1 MLVSFN
7 PHNSTKKLLFL
18 PVLWAVEKTNKQTK
32 KHGFG
37 GCKEYKVKWSVE
49 LR

>member
-7 PHNSTKKLLFL
+7 PYNFTKKLLFL
-18 PVLWAVEKTNKQTK
+18 PVLWAVEKNK

-37 GCKEYKVKWSVE
+37 GCKEYKVKWSVQN
-49 LR
+49 